1 MEGKEMGAFTAVLEE
16 VRINGFFQRED
27 NKKQIRWYAEISQQW
42 GKTVRV
48 PLHDESAKNLFP
60 TMKMGSAVIE
70 LQLRDNTILYKD
82 KSGRDQGFN
91 DPKPDWGF
99 LSDFKVAK

>member
-1 MEGKEMGAFTAVLEE
+1 MGAFTAVLED

-48 PLHDESAKNLFP
+48 PLHDESVKNLFP